1 MITVQLPTAARKKQ
15 VATPVRRLSLQ
26 TFWSL
31 FVVEA
36 LLVVGLLLLVLNL
49 VLPTQSPLAASADY
63 ATVREAVWARVNG
76 TVVDPLIDVLP
87 GVTARESS
95 VRGFALNGRTYY
107 YYFEGQRGF
116 DPLSRGA
123 VARSQVD
130 VVLRD
135 DGGPAPLVI
144 YRLKSKDRASD

>member
-1 MITVQLPTAARKKQ
+1 MITVHLPTAARKRQ

-26 TFWSL
+26 AFWSL
-31 FVVEA
+31 FVVEV
-36 LLVVGLLLLVLNL
+36 LLVVGLLLLVLYL
-49 VLPTQSPLAASADY
+49 VLPAQAPLAASADY
-63 ATVREAVWARVNG
+63 AAVREAVWARVNG
-76 TVVDPLIDVLP
+76 TVADPVIDVLP

-95 VRGFALNGRTYY
+95 VRGFALNGSTYY
-107 YYFEGQRGF
+107 YFFEGQRGF

-123 VARSQVD
+123 VTLGQVD

-135 DGGPAPLVI
+135 NHGPAPLII